1 MTASSPSVRPS
12 VSQNRRHGLIAT
24 LPLALIVAA
33 CGTAASTTKP
43 ATSSTSPSATATPTQ
58 IPAATPSAVPTPA
71 PEPPLAFFVNY
82 GAALGAQQWKVV
94 NAQGVEQWGLT
105 PTQEG
110 KLFGLTAQQV
120 STANLTPQA
129 GDTDLFLIYQAS
141 PTSANQIA
149 VFSRTGKLLGIGKAP
164 GVGLTPDSQE
174 TGSPFEVSPSGPEWA
189 WTVDQTPSATGE
201 HHGVVEVG
209 GLGKTDQI
217 VYRWVA
223 PVGFTEQLDGWTDSG
238 IIMQRIPEGNPF
250 ICGDFDDPTSAWFA
264 INPSTGTLRELFSG
278 NEQFMAAS
286 SGVTAAGLINDSHS
300 VLVNGVKYSESKS
313 FAGSAIISPD
323 GTEVAVFRE
332 SFNPCGGGNIPT
344 TSIEIVTL
352 ANQGHVDLPGLGLVS
367 WWDSHQILANPTA
380 GSLWIYTLQGKP
392 VSELSPPGTPWN
404 LIGVLS

>member
-1 MTASSPSVRPS
+1 MKPTTE
-12 VSQNRRHGLIAT
+12 NRRHGLIAT
-24 LPLALIVAA
+24 LPLALLVAA

-43 ATSSTSPSATATPTQ
+43 ATFPTTPTATATPTPS
-58 IPAATPSAVPTPA
+58 PAPTPSAVPTPA

-105 PTQEG
+105 PFQEG

-120 STANLTPQA
+120 SNANLTPQA
-129 GDTDLFLIYQAS
+129 GATNLFLIYQAS
-141 PTSANQIA
+141 ATSSYQIA
-149 VFSRTGKLLGIGKAP
+149 VFSRTGKLLGIGTAP
-164 GVGLTPDSQE
+164 GVGPTPNSSE
-174 TGSPFEVSPSGPEWA
+174 SGNPFEVSPSAPEWA
-189 WTVDQTPSATGE
+189 WTVDQTPNATGN

-209 GLGKTDQI
+209 GLGKTNQI
-217 VYRWVA
+217 VYRWAA
-223 PVGFTEQLDGWTDSG
+223 PVGFTEQLDSWTDTG
-238 IIMQRIPEGNPF
+238 IIMQRIPEGSPF
-250 ICGDFDDPTSAWFA
+250 ICGDFNDPASAWFA
-264 INPSTGTLRELFSG
+264 INPSAGTLHALVAG
-278 NEQFMAAS
+278 NEQFMDAS
-286 SGVTAAGLINDSHS
+286 SGVTAAGLINDSHT

-313 FAGSAIISPD
+313 FAGGAIISPD

-332 SFNPCGGGNIPT
+332 SFDPCGGGNIPT

-352 ANQGHVDLPGLGLVS
+352 ANQSHVDLPGLGLVS

-404 LIGVLS
+404 FIGVLS